1 MVKFTLYTGGYT
13 SFVVSYL
20 FDTQMASL
28 TYLNT
33 IPTSQNLSWLTQH
46 PHNPNLIYAVNEVG
60 PLGALQSYATS
71 ADGGLSLLD
80 EVSSGGNGPAF
91 CGALSTGQVAIMNYG
106 AGSGEVI
113 PTTYGG
119 SKFDNSTSVLLTFPP
134 PVGGI
139 TGMSN
144 PHMALEYGREVF
156 VPDLGG
162 SKIWRIGRTGTPG
175 NFSIHGQIEQPLGS
189 GPRHMA
195 ILDNFIYLLH
205 ERSNTATKQAVP
217 PYPNGTSPIL
227 FNVSTL
233 PADRPADAIFAAAE
247 ILLPQPTRRFPRSY
261 VYASNRFVTGT
272 QDPRG
277 DTISIFDP
285 QDLRL
290 VRQVYTGLE
299 QIRGMEIG
307 PGDTGEEYLIALGA
321 VSGGMVVYK
330 RTEGGAALEAIAR
343 NATAVPRTT
352 LVFVKHT
359 EKGW

>member
-20 FDTQMASL
+20 FDTQTASL
-28 TYLNT
+28 TYLDT
-33 IPTSQNLSWLTQH
+33 IKTSQNLSWLTQH

-71 ADGGLSLLD
+71 PGDGLSLLD

-106 AGSGEVI
+106 AGNGEII
-113 PTTYGG
+113 PTIHGG
-119 SKFDNSTSVLLTFPP
+119 TKFDNSTSVLLTFPP
-134 PVGGI
+134 PVDGI

-144 PHMALEYGREVF
+144 PHMALEYGKRFLFLICEKF
-156 VPDLGG
+156 SYSPAYLQLGRV
-162 SKIWRIGRTGTPG
+162 KNLAHRQDGRTG

-195 ILDNFIYLLH
+195 SSH
-205 ERSNTATKQAVP
+205 P
-217 PYPNGTSPIL
+217 PRGPPHGRHLRCRRDSP
-227 FNVSTL
+227 
-233 PADRPADAIFAAAE
+233 PP
-247 ILLPQPTRRFPRSY
+247 PTRRFPSSY
-261 VYASNRFVTGT
+261 VYASNRFVSGT

-277 DTISIFDP
+277 DTIAIFDP
-285 QDLRL
+285 RDLRL

-307 PGDTGEEYLIALGA
+307 PGDAGEEYLIALGA

-330 RTEGGAALEAIAR
+330 RTEGGAALEKVAH

-352 LVFVKHT
+352 LVFVEHT